1 MSVAIDVHTHLAPVA
16 AALTDPGVTVDAERI
31 VIDGQ
36 TVGVADLYRPAAL
49 VDYLD
54 HAGFASAW
62 VSAPPPFY
70 RQDQAADRCAQW
82 VQDVH
87 AGLVEACAQSG
98 RLRPIAYLPL
108 EHPEVAIERYQ
119 AVRHQNTV
127 VTAAAGGG
135 SVRLDDAALAPLWQA
150 MNADQGVLLLHPG
163 STPDHRLAAHYQEN
177 LTGNPT
183 ETAIALSQLIFGNVL
198 SAHQQLRIVT
208 VHCAGTMP
216 MLAGRWQR
224 GIDTKRPGLP
234 EPAVDLPAALRQI
247 WFDSIAHDPAAM
259 ALAVQVLGA
268 DRLVP
273 GSDWPFP
280 MGSGDPLADIA
291 ACDATLVQQAIDTV
305 AQLATA

>member
-70 RQDQAADRCAQW
+70 RQDLAADRCAQW

-127 VTAAAGGG
+127 VTAAAG
-135 SVRLDDAALAPLWQA
+135 
-150 MNADQGVLLLHPG
+150 
-163 STPDHRLAAHYQEN
+163 Y
-177 LTGNPT
+177 
-183 ETAIALSQLIFGNVL
+183 
-198 SAHQQLRIVT
+198 
-208 VHCAGTMP
+208 
-216 MLAGRWQR
+216 
-224 GIDTKRPGLP
+224 
-234 EPAVDLPAALRQI
+234 
-247 WFDSIAHDPAAM
+247 
-259 ALAVQVLGA
+259 
-268 DRLVP
+268 
-273 GSDWPFP
+273 
-280 MGSGDPLADIA
+280 
-291 ACDATLVQQAIDTV
+291 
-305 AQLATA
+305 